1 MTLELRWFVYPS
13 VLTVSKMLDKTV
25 VSSFKLF
32 KTEANVVRALT
43 IYVVPF
49 SFPSADNV

>member
-1 MTLELRWFVYPS
+1 MTVELRWFLYPS
-13 VLTVSKMLDKTV
+13 VLTVSKMLDKIV

-32 KTEANVVRALT
+32 KTEANVVIALT

-49 SFPSADNV
+49 SFPGADSI

>member
-1 MTLELRWFVYPS
+1 MMVLLRWLIYPS

-32 KTEANVVRALT
+32 KTVSNMIKL
-43 IYVVPF
+43 
-49 SFPSADNV
+49 

>member
-1 MTLELRWFVYPS
+1 MTVELRWFVYPS
-13 VLTVSKMLDKTV
+13 VFTVNKMLDKTV

-32 KTEANVVRALT
+32 KTEANVVITLT

-49 SFPSADNV
+49 SFPGADNV